1 MRTFGFSSTTDDVLE
16 GIDLSN
22 KRYVVTGASGGIGV
36 ETARALAAHGAEVV
50 MAARD
55 DAKNEA
61 AAAAIVAAHPSA
73 RVSTGHVDLS
83 SLASVREFT
92 DSLVADGRP
101 LSGIV
106 ANAGVMA
113 TPAGRT
119 VDGFETQFGTNHL
132 GHFVLV
138 GRLLPLVVAGAPGRV
153 VMLSSAAHARG
164 DVNMGDVNFED
175 RPYDPFEAY
184 GASKTSNVLHAVGID
199 ARFAKRGVRAFAVH
213 PGGIRTEL
221 GRYMG
226 EAELKRLGAM
236 VAAAGTGA
244 APFQFKSVEQG
255 AATSVWALTA
265 PELDGRG
272 GVYCEDCHVA
282 PVRRGADEP
291 TAASASPSD
300 GGVMRYAIDPL
311 RANELWALSQRL
323 TGDIF
328 R

>member
-1 MRTFGFSSTTDDVLE
+1 MRTFGFDSTTDDVLA
-16 GIDLSN
+16 GMDLSGC
-22 KRYVVTGASGGIGV
+22 RYVVTGASGGIGV
-36 ETARALAAHGAEVV
+36 ETARALAGHGAEVV

-55 DAKNEA
+55 QAKNDA
-61 AAAAIVAAHPSA
+61 AAAAITAAHPDA
-73 RVSTGHVDLS
+73 RVTTGQVDLS
-83 SLASVREFT
+83 SLASVRAFT

-101 LSGIV
+101 LTGIV

-113 TPAGRT
+113 TPEGRT
-119 VDGFETQFGTNHL
+119 EDGFETQLGTNHL

-138 GRLLPLVVAGAPGRV
+138 GRLLPLLVAGKPARV
-153 VMLSSAAHARG
+153 VMLSSAGHAMG
-164 DVNMGDVNFED
+164 DIDMGDVNFED
-175 RPYDPFEAY
+175 RPYDAFEAY
-184 GASKTSNVLHAVGID
+184 GASKTANILHAVGVD

-226 EAELKRLGAM
+226 KAELVRLGAM
-236 VAAAGTGA
+236 L
-244 APFQFKSVEQG
+244 APDPDRPPFVFKSVEQG

-282 PVRRGADEP
+282 KPRRSDAESS
-291 TAASASPSD
+291 TAEVND

-323 TGDIF
+323 TGEVF

>member
-16 GIDLSN
+16 GIDLSG

-55 DAKNEA
+55 EAKNA
-61 AAAAIVAAHPSA
+61 AAAASIVAVHPAA
-73 RVSTGHVDLS
+73 RVATSVVDLA
-83 SLASVREFT
+83 SLASVRAFT

-101 LSGIV
+101 ISGIV

-113 TPAGRT
+113 TPSGRT

-138 GRLLPLVVAGAPGRV
+138 GRLLPLLVGGAPARV
-153 VMLSSAAHARG
+153 VMLSSAGHAMG
-164 DVNMGDVNFED
+164 DINMGDVNFED

-184 GASKTSNVLHAVGID
+184 GASKTANILHAVGLD

-226 EAELKRLGAM
+226 AAELKRMGAM
-236 VAAAGTGA
+236 LDAPAPGA

-255 AATSVWALTA
+255 ATTSVWALTA

-282 PVRRGADEP
+282 PVRRGADDATMAEVN
-291 TAASASPSD
+291 D

-311 RANELWALSQRL
+311 RANELWALSQRI
-323 TGDIF
+323 TGEVF